1 MTIDLAAFKQGLLR
15 LRRLP
20 DMAQQSLLGRIRK
33 TLFGEPL
40 EPILHPSERRLKS
53 LGIYTLVGHPLIWLV
68 WTYWMPQPY
77 ENIWI
82 RLAIALLGLGLIH
95 TKISKDYSGNLAKL
109 WFTGLFWLQLP
120 FFFTWMYL
128 CNQGNSVWLASFSG
142 MLLIYYHVTDWRLA
156 TIGTFFGVVSAYGMF
171 NLVQGPNAGF
181 SFLAHTPDVVV
192 VLFFWCCAVVL
203 GVSSANL
210 RRDQLA
216 HTLASMGIMAHELRS
231 PLATVGLVGDA
242 LRNEAEQGGH
252 SSQAV
257 RLFQLSTRLHA
268 LVRNMNHQINGQIA
282 NARVL
287 NLPNSR
293 ETILTSVLI
302 REVLCCYPFRSAR
315 ERDCVELQVRQD
327 FVFEAS
333 QALFMQVFNNLFKN
347 SFRAIAARSSAPSV
361 GDLRVELSFADGRG
375 RITVTDQ
382 GVGIESNALRRVFE
396 PFFST
401 NHGTGHGLGL
411 TFCRQVILAAGG
423 SIRVHSEAGAGA
435 TFVIE
440 LPARLA
446 SGEVA

>member
-1 MTIDLAAFKQGLLR
+1 MTIDLAAFKQGLHR
-15 LRRLP
+15 LRRVP
-20 DMAQQSLLGRIRK
+20 DVAQLSLWGRIRK
-33 TLFGEPL
+33 ALFDEPL
-40 EPILHPSERRLKS
+40 EPILHPSEWRLKS
-53 LGIYTLVGHPLIWLV
+53 LGMYTLVGHPLIWLV
-68 WTYWMPQPY
+68 WKYWMPQPY
-77 ENIWI
+77 ENGWL
-82 RLAIALLGLGLIH
+82 RFVMALLGVGLIH
-95 TKISKDYSGNLAKL
+95 SRVSKDYSGKLAKL
-109 WFTGLFWLQLP
+109 WFSGLFWLQLP

-128 CNQGNSVWLASFSG
+128 CNQANSVWLASVSG

-156 TIGTFFGVVSAYGMF
+156 TIGTLSGVAAAFGTFSLLHAPIQVFAVSTH
-171 NLVQGPNAGF
+171 GPD
-181 SFLAHTPDVVV
+181 LVV
-192 VLFFWCCAVVL
+192 VLFFWCCAIVL

-242 LRNEAEQGGH
+242 LRNEAEQGGN

-287 NLPNSR
+287 NLPTSR
-293 ETILTSVLI
+293 ETILASALV
-302 REVLCCYPFRSAR
+302 REVLGSYPFRSAR
-315 ERDCVELQVRQD
+315 ERDSVDLQVRHD
-327 FVFEAS
+327 FIFEAS
-333 QALFMQVFNNLFKN
+333 QALFMQVLNNLFKN
-347 SFRAIAARSSAPSV
+347 SFRALAARSSAPSG
-361 GDLRVELSFADGRG
+361 GDLRVELSFAGGRG
-375 RITVTDQ
+375 RMTITDQ
-382 GVGIESNALRRVFE
+382 GVGIDADTLRRIFE

-411 TFCRQVILAAGG
+411 TFCRQVVHGAGG
-423 SIRVHSEAGAGA
+423 SIRAHSEPGAGA

-446 SGEVA
+446 PGDAA